1 MKNAINANDA
11 VIDCAKAEEIIRNY
25 ENRFD
30 AQGYKKAIEW
40 LACFMVPGKE
50 DLEMFGDGVEFVA
63 KKYNQGINTV
73 AFDTTVYVAAGIHR

>member
-1 MKNAINANDA
+1 MKNANDD

-30 AQGYKKAIEW
+30 EQGYNKAIEW

-50 DLEMFGDGVEFVA
+50 DLEMFGDGVDFVA
-63 KKYNQGINTV
+63 SIYDQGINTV
-73 AFDTTVYVAAGIHR
+73 AFDVTVHVAAGITR

>member
-1 MKNAINANDA
+1 MLNAKEVQHNF
-11 VIDCAKAEEIIRNY
+11 
-25 ENRFD
+25 ENRFE

-50 DLEMFGDGVEFVA
+50 DLEMFGDGVEFVS

-73 AFDTTVYVAAGIHR
+73 AFDVTVYVAAGITK

>member
-1 MKNAINANDA
+1 MEINA
-11 VIDCAKAEEIIRNY
+11 AEVKRNF

-50 DLEMFGDGVEFVA
+50 DIEMFGDGIDFVA
-63 KKYNQGINTV
+63 HKYNQGINTV
-73 AFDTTVYVAAGIHR
+73 AFDVTVFVAAGMQRR

>member
-1 MKNAINANDA
+1 MKEY
-11 VIDCAKAEEIIRNY
+11 AEECKSNF

-50 DLEMFGDGVEFVA
+50 DLGMFGAGANFVA
-63 KKYNQGINTV
+63 DKYNQGITTV
-73 AFDTTVYVAAGIHR
+73 AFDVTVYVTDGIHR